1 MDERAALLAEI
12 EAEVRDTARWTGRA
26 QLSPKVAAALAKV
39 RRSAFVP
46 SAATSAAYENRPLPI
61 GHDQTIS
68 QPYIVAIMT
77 ELLDLQ
83 PDDKVLEV
91 GTGSGYQAAVLA
103 ELAGTVCSIEV
114 IPQLAERAAAA
125 LAAEGYTRIMLRT
138 GDGGRG
144 WPEEAPF
151 DAILVAAS
159 GPDVPAALRQQLA
172 VGGRLV
178 MPVGESRRLQ
188 MLRRIRRRTETDYE
202 EEDLGS
208 VTFVP
213 LIGEQ
218 GWSEDA

>member
-26 QLSPKVAAALAKV
+26 QLSPNVAAALAKV

-138 GDGGRG
+138 GDGNRG
-144 WPEEAPF
+144 WSEEAPF
-151 DAILVAAS
+151 DAIIVTAAA
-159 GPDVPAALRQQLA
+159 PEIPPALIEQLRP
-172 VGGRLV
+172 GGRMAIPLGPRYGDQEL
-178 MPVGESRRLQ
+178 MLLTKDQAGNISRRGVLP
-188 MLRRIRRRTETDYE
+188 
-202 EEDLGS
+202 
-208 VTFVP
+208 VAFVP
-213 LIGEQ
+213 LTG
-218 GWSEDA
+218 G